1 MDCLIMLFCTNYLHI
16 STAYRTTMTN
26 RTYARALMTLALVA
40 VIIGCKTPE
49 PPAPVEPAVIT
60 LDYLNSLT
68 DDQLRARD
76 TDGDGLS
83 DYDELRVYKTNPLN
97 PDTDGDG
104 LTDYAEVMRHGT
116 DPNNPDTDGDGL
128 KDGDEINV
136 HKTDPKNPD
145 TDGDGLSDGDEVN
158 RYRTNPL
165 SADSDGDGLS
175 DYDEVM
181 THKTDPNNPDTDGDG
196 FTDGQ
201 EIQMRTNPLDPND
214 PAFIRTLNT
223 INFDF
228 DKSNIDTQ
236 AAQLLTDNVNK
247 LKNAPNFKVRV
258 DAYTDHVGGDQY
270 NLRLS
275 VRRAN
280 AVRQFYVTNG
290 VSENR
295 IESRGLGKA
304 PVPCA
309 QDDTNGRGCR
319 ANRRA
324 ESAPVSP
331 YPFAP
336 RR

>member
-1 MDCLIMLFCTNYLHI
+1 MINPTYQRYL
-16 STAYRTTMTN
+16 M
-26 RTYARALMTLALVA
+26 MVVLAIVVMA
-40 VIIGCKTPE
+40 CPKP
-49 PPAPVEPAVIT
+49 PPAPEPEPEPQTIT
-60 LDYLNSLT
+60 LDYLNNLT

-76 TDGDGLS
+76 TDGDGLN
-83 DYDELRVYKTNPLN
+83 DYDELRVYNTNPLN

-104 LTDYAEVMRHGT
+104 LNDFDEVMKHGT
-116 DPNNPDTDGDGL
+116 DPNNTDTDGDGL
-128 KDGDEINV
+128 SDGDEVNV

-145 TDGDGLSDGDEVN
+145 TDGDGLSDGAEVN
-158 RYRTNPL
+158 QYRTNPL
-165 SADSDGDGLS
+165 SADTDGDGLS

-196 FTDGQ
+196 FADGQ
-201 EIQMRTNPLDPND
+201 EIQMGTNPLDPND
-214 PAFIRTLNT
+214 PMFIRALDTV
-223 INFDF
+223 NFAF
-228 DKSNIDTQ
+228 DMSNIDSQ
-236 AAQLLTDNVNK
+236 SGQLLTQNVEK
-247 LKNAPNFKVRV
+247 LKAAPNFKIRV

-280 AVRQFYVTNG
+280 AVQQFYVRNG
-290 VSENR
+290 VAENR

-309 QDDTNGRGCR
+309 TDDATGRGCR

-324 ESAPVSP
+324 ESVPLN
-331 YPFAP
+331 PFPFSP